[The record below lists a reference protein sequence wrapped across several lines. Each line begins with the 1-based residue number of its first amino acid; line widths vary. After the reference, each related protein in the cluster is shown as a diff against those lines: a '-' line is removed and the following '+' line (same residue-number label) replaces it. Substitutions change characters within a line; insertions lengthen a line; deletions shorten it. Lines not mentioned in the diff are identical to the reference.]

1 MHATKVI
8 AFLTLLLA
16 LTVLCVPLAA
26 DAQPAEKVSRVGV
39 IGARPP
45 PDVFLSA
52 FRQGLLE
59 KGYIEGRNIVI
70 EYRYVQGVVDRFP
83 ALVDELIRLKVDVLV
98 VGGTLAAQ
106 FAKAATATVPIVFTL
121 VSDPV
126 GAGLVASLA
135 RPGGNATGLS
145 NIISELSGKQL
156 QLLKEAVPKVS
167 RVAVLH
173 NPLNSGRALN
183 TARDAARAL
192 GVELQ
197 VLEVRQPAELASAF
211 SALTASHADAVLALS
226 DPVFGDEVQLS
237 NLAAANRLPAMMA
250 TREFAEAGGLLAYG
264 PNFSDNY
271 RRAASYVD
279 RILKGAQP
287 GDLPV
292 EQPTRFE
299 FVINLKTARALGLTI
314 PQSLRLRA
322 DQLIQ

>member
-1 MHATKVI
+1 M
-8 AFLTLLLA
+8 
-16 LTVLCVPLAA
+16 
-26 DAQPAEKVSRVGV
+26 S
-39 IGARPP
+39 
-45 PDVFLSA
+45 S
-52 FRQGLLE
+52 
-59 KGYIEGRNIVI
+59 
-70 EYRYVQGVVDRFP
+70 
-83 ALVDELIRLKVDVLV
+83 
-98 VGGTLAAQ
+98 AAQ
-106 FAKAATATVPIVFTL
+106 SAKAATATVPIVFTL

-156 QLLKEAVPKVS
+156 QLLKEAVPKVF

-197 VLEVRQPAELASAF
+197 VLEVRQPPELASAF
-211 SALTASHADAVLALS
+211 SALTARHADAVLALS
-226 DPVFGDEVQLS
+226 DPVFGNEVQLS

-279 RILKGAQP
+279 NILKGAKP
-287 GDLPV
+287 GDLPI
-292 EQPTRFE
+292 EQPTKFE
-299 FVINLKTARALGLTI
+299 LVINLKTAKALGITI
-314 PQSLRLRA
+314 PQSVLARA
-322 DQLIQ
+322 DEVIQ